1 LLDRFLREIDASVRI
16 ARPTSI
22 LDVGCGE
29 GVVSARIAEVAD
41 APTIGVDLGT
51 GDLQAEWRRRE
62 GGSLSF
68 RPGSAYDLP
77 FEDGSFDLV
86 CALEVLE
93 HLERPREALAQ
104 LARVSRRSV
113 LVSVPRE
120 PLWRVSHLLALQDL
134 RSLGNTPGHVNHWSS
149 RDFERLVSPYGRVT
163 RVRKPFPWTVVLL
176 EPPVG

>member
-1 LLDRFLREIDASVRI
+1 VQAAAPATV
-16 ARPTSI
+16 

-29 GVVSARIAEVAD
+29 GVVTERIAASTGATTV
-41 APTIGVDLGT
+41 GVDLGT
-51 GDLQAEWRRRE
+51 DDLRAEWRRRE

-68 RPGSAYDLP
+68 RPASAYDLP

-93 HLERPREALAQ
+93 HLERPRDALAE
-104 LARVSRRSV
+104 LARVSRGAV

-120 PLWRVSHLLALQDL
+120 PLWRISHLLAFQDV

-149 RDFERLVSPYGRVT
+149 HAFEELVAGYGRVT
-163 RVRKPFPWTVVLL
+163 RVQKPFPWTVVLADT
-176 EPPVG
+176 PGS